1 MAAAI
6 RNKVKVQDFSTE
18 SSLVERF
25 VGTLQGGRT
34 AFGSVQVTTEW
45 NHRSGI
51 VDVLARD
58 GGHGLVA
65 FEAKLADWRRAF
77 LQAYRNTAYANRAYV
92 LLPEKT
98 AHRALS
104 DREEFKF
111 RGIGLCAF
119 NGKEVKIL
127 IEAAE
132 QDPVLQWLRVR
143 AHEHFNALPDE
154 HRSRPN
160 RSRNRTVP
168 TAEL

>member
-1 MAAAI
+1 MAVAVRSKA
-6 RNKVKVQDFSTE
+6 KVQDFSTE

-25 VGTLQGGRT
+25 VGTLQAGRT

-45 NHRSGI
+45 DHCSGI

-58 GGHGLVA
+58 GAQALVA

-104 DREEFKF
+104 DREEFEF

-119 NGKEVKIL
+119 NGREVKIL
-127 IEAAE
+127 IDAAE
-132 QDPVLQWLRVR
+132 QDPLLQWLRVR

-154 HRSRPN
+154 RRSRLN
-160 RSRNRTVP
+160 RSRNCAVP
-168 TAEL
+168 TAQL